1 MSVESSISWTELKDQ
16 DLENWAVHARPPRIA
31 TSNNVD
37 ERAPSSLQ
45 SVVAIIHE
53 GRSGYKLQIRNRS
66 RLFSGY
72 HLTFSTGNY
81 LTHIIS
87 IHVLR

>member
-31 TSNNVD
+31 TNNNVD

-53 GRSGYKLQIRNRS
+53 GRSGYKLQFEIDHVYF
-66 RLFSGY
+66 LG
-72 HLTFSTGNY
+72 
-81 LTHIIS
+81 IILPFPQGITS
-87 IHVLR
+87 HTSFPARF